1 MKRLTGLDAAFLYM
15 ETPTTH
21 LHVGGLGVFE
31 PTGEAPEAV
40 YQRVLRTC
48 EQRLHLSPVF
58 RQRLVTVPFQIHH
71 PVLVDDPD
79 FDLEAHVRRMA
90 LPSPGGPRQLGDA
103 VADIMSRPLDRSRPL
118 WELYLIEGLEDGGF
132 ASVTKM
138 HHAIV
143 DGISGVELAML
154 LLDMEQEPPEPTEP
168 PPPFEP
174 ERIPTEGEL
183 LAYGL
188 ASRLRQPLGAL
199 KVARSLARQA
209 GELISQQTR
218 PRQPDLN
225 PPPAPFTAPNT
236 SLNGS
241 ISPRRTY
248 SFTSVP
254 LDDLKRIKQA
264 YDCKLND
271 VVLAVCSAAL
281 RSYFE
286 EEGEELG
293 ASLVAS
299 VPVSVRT
306 EDQSGSLGNQVSGM
320 LVSLATDIDDPVER
334 LQTIA
339 ANSRGAKEGLD
350 AIGAD
355 VLTDLAEFA
364 PPNLMI
370 QAARLASR
378 TRIADAARPVFN
390 FTVSNVP
397 GPQFPLYSLG
407 ARMTLMSPLGPIADS
422 SALNITV
429 ASYDGSLTFGF
440 LGCRDAVDDV
450 WFFERAVQDGVAEL
464 LKTVDAE
471 PG

>member
-21 LHVGGLGVFE
+21 LHVGGLGIFE
-31 PTGEAPEAV
+31 PTGESPESV
-40 YQRVLRTC
+40 YERTLQLC

-58 RQRLVTVPFQIHH
+58 RQRLVSIPLQIHH

-79 FDLEAHVRRMA
+79 FDLRFHVRRMA
-90 LPSPGGPRQLGDA
+90 LPAPGGPRELGD
-103 VADIMSRPLDRSRPL
+103 VVGDIMSRPLDRNRPL

-154 LLDMEQEPPEPTEP
+154 LLDMEQEPPQPTEP

-174 ERIPTEGEL
+174 ERIPTDGEL

-188 ASRLRQPLGAL
+188 ASRLRQPLGAV
-199 KVARSLARQA
+199 KVARSLGRQA
-209 GELISQQTR
+209 RELVSQQTR

-241 ISPRRTY
+241 ISPHRCY
-248 SFTSVP
+248 SFTSVA
-254 LDDLKRIKQA
+254 LDDLRRIKDA
-264 YDCKLND
+264 YGCKLND
-271 VVLAVCSAAL
+271 VVLAVCSGAL
-281 RSYFE
+281 RAYFD
-286 EEGEELG
+286 EEGEELDS
-293 ASLVAS
+293 SLVAS

-306 EDQSGSLGNQVSGM
+306 DDQSGALGNQVTGM
-320 LVSLATDIDDPVER
+320 LVSLATDVDDPVER
-334 LQTIA
+334 LGTIA
-339 ANSRGAKEGLD
+339 ANSRGAKEGLE
-350 AIGAD
+350 AGGAD
-355 VLTDLAEFA
+355 ALTDLVEVA

-370 QAARLASR
+370 QAARLISR

-390 FTVSNVP
+390 FTISNVP
-397 GPQFPLYSLG
+397 GPPFPVYSLG
-407 ARMTLMSPLGPIADS
+407 AKMTLMSPLGPVADS

-429 ASYDGSLTFGF
+429 ASYDGAMTFGF
-440 LGCRDAVDDV
+440 QACSSSVEDV
-450 WFFERAVQDGVAEL
+450 WFFERAVRDAAAEL
-464 LKTVDAE
+464 LKTVDA
-471 PG
+471 PS